1 MKVDKKASTK
11 QASKLINWK
20 NFIIPLIIFIVALSI
35 RIIGLKFDFPL
46 FTHPDENFLMSP
58 LIQMSAKHTLDPG
71 TYVYPAFPSFYSNFF
86 LLNGLSL
93 LKFGMNYSW
102 VYWQDPFFFFTA
114 TRWMTAIQGA
124 LIPVIAFLIGKK
136 FNNNSFAIVS
146 ALLFTFYPP
155 FVLHS
160 HYVTVDIPLTLY
172 IMLVLLFTMNYL
184 TTDKKFW
191 LTLASVMAT
200 IATLEKY
207 PGLLSIGII
216 LVAIGIKAFK
226 KDEQGNKLGWKF
238 FFKTTG
244 TSALICILSV
254 LVLAP
259 QLLIHFDIAWKQ
271 IVNEARPTHLGA
283 DGLGWGGNILYYF
296 KDFYQNSG
304 LIILIFVVIG
314 LIAIVLMKDPNYLLL
329 LFGIG
334 YWIGLS
340 VLALHHSRWSLPM
353 IISPL
358 FLAAFGVSKIWQLS
372 EKKKVARILVVVA
385 LTMVFLPFVFKGINT
400 SIMLTWKDTRNIA
413 LNYMGNHG
421 IDVENTV
428 SDGYTPH
435 YPNSKTDIF
444 AFNIFEPKEKKYIVF
459 SSIMS
464 DRYAA
469 EPERYI
475 RENAF
480 YNTARSKLELVQEFH
495 PDPEPVTLIEH
506 FQVTLEYL
514 NRQISKSTSS
524 FTRGPKLEIY
534 KLPEN

>member
-1 MKVDKKASTK
+1 MN
-11 QASKLINWK
+11 I
-20 NFIIPLIIFIVALSI
+20 LS
-35 RIIGLKFDFPL
+35 F
-46 FTHPDENFLMSP
+46 
-58 LIQMSAKHTLDPG
+58 
-71 TYVYPAFPSFYSNFF
+71 
-86 LLNGLSL
+86 

-114 TRWMTAIQGA
+114 ARWMTAIQGA

-136 FNNNSFAIVS
+136 FKNNPFAFAS

-172 IMLVLLFTMNYL
+172 ILLVLLFTINYL

-226 KDEQGNKLGWKF
+226 KDEQGNQLGWKF
-238 FFKTTG
+238 FFKTTL
-244 TSALICILSV
+244 TSALVCILSV
-254 LVLAP
+254 LVFAP
-259 QLLIHFDIAWKQ
+259 QLLIHFDLAWKQ
-271 IVNEARPTHLGA
+271 IVNEARPTHLGS
-283 DGLGWGGNILYYF
+283 DGLGWAGNILYYF

-304 LIILIFVVIG
+304 LFIFILVLIGLVAIIL
-314 LIAIVLMKDPNYLLL
+314 LKDPNYLLL
-329 LFGIG
+329 MFGIG
-334 YWIGLS
+334 YWITLS

-358 FLAAFGVSKIWQLS
+358 FLAAFGVTKIWQLS
-372 EKKKVARILVVVA
+372 EKKKVARIMVIVA
-385 LTMVFLPFVFKGINT
+385 LTMVSLPFVLKGINT

-413 LNYMGNHG
+413 LNYMEENG
-421 IDVENTV
+421 IDPEITI

-444 AFNIFEPKEKKYIVF
+444 AFNIFEPNEKKYIVF
-459 SSIMS
+459 SSIMG

-475 RENAF
+475 QENAF
-480 YNTARSKLELVQEFH
+480 YATVRSNLELVHEFH
-495 PDPEPVTLIEH
+495 PYPEPVTLIEH
-506 FQVTLEYL
+506 FQVILEYL
-514 NRQISKSTSS
+514 NWQISKSESQ

-534 KLPEN
+534 RLPEN